1 VSDINEDCRKR
12 DLERLF
18 GKYGSIKD
26 IWIATY
32 APFYAFVGYKDR
44 RDADE
49 GQRKCDGASLGSGGK
64 RIRVAHARPR
74 MGRR

>member
-1 VSDINEDCRKR
+1 MGVNYRSESNFSDTERLTDINEDCRKR
-12 DLERLF
+12 DLEKLF

-44 RDADE
+44 RDAEE
-49 GQRKCDGASLGSGGK
+49 G
-64 RIRVAHARPR
+64 V
-74 MGRR
+74 